1 MNTSNNPGFQDFH
14 LAGVKH
20 ISPNDAHDLI
30 INDEA
35 VLIDVR
41 TEEEIVYENVPLDH
55 VLYHPMEKI
64 VDRLDHIAKDQ
75 NIILACPGGI
85 RSTKVANLLNIN
97 GYPRVANLDGG
108 FNTWKAK
115 GLPWQIKVNSCD
127 SCGCGCSSSNSGNED
142 SCC

>member
-1 MNTSNNPGFQDFH
+1 MNTSENPKFQEFH
-14 LAGVKH
+14 LEGVKH
-20 ISPNDAHDLI
+20 ISPDDAHDLI
-30 INDEA
+30 INNEA

-41 TEEEIVYENVPLDH
+41 TEEEITRENVPLDH

-64 VDRLDHIAKDQ
+64 IDRLDHIAKDQ

-115 GLPWQIKVNSCD
+115 GLPWQSNLPFD
-127 SCGCGCSSSNSGNED
+127 GGFGCGCGSSDSGAGG